1 MTDRL
6 EAALE
11 QGLRDL
17 TLGVPA
23 NAQQK
28 LLHYLHLI
36 VRWNKHFNLSG
47 ITAIKEMVPLHLLD
61 SLSVSPYLEGERI
74 LDIGSGAGLPGIPL
88 AIANPDKDFVLLDSN
103 GKKTRFLFQVKVA
116 LELSNVEVINAR
128 VDEYLSTADIGE
140 FSLITCRA
148 FSSLSSIVKMIEK
161 PLAGGT
167 KLLAMKGVYP
177 HDEIAELQQY
187 NTPSTLTK
195 NVNDAFSDTVK
206 NERSNGLDNCHKVES
221 VIELTVPGVESQR
234 HIVLIGQQAAAKA
247 LNQAKER

>member
-6 EAALE
+6 EATLE
-11 QGLRDL
+11 QGLREL
-17 TLGVPA
+17 ALGVPA

-36 VRWNKHFNLSG
+36 VKWNKHFNLSG
-47 ITAIKEMVPLHLLD
+47 ITAIQEMVPLHLLD
-61 SLSVSPYLEGERI
+61 SLAISPYLEGERI

-88 AIANPDKDFVLLDSN
+88 AIANPDKSFVLLDSN

-116 LELSNVEVINAR
+116 LELSNVEVIDAR
-128 VDEYLSTADIGE
+128 VDEYLSTPDTGE

-161 PLAGGT
+161 PLASGT

-177 HDEIAELQQY
+177 HHEIAELQQD
-187 NTPSTLTK
+187 NTLNSTPNKASSTDL
-195 NVNDAFSDTVK
+195 NNYY
-206 NERSNGLDNCHKVES
+206 KVES

-234 HIVLIGQQAAAKA
+234 HLVLIGQEAAVK
-247 LNQAKER
+247 RT

>member
-6 EAALE
+6 EATLE

-17 TLGVPA
+17 ALGVPA

-36 VRWNKHFNLSG
+36 VKWNKHFNLSG
-47 ITAIKEMVPLHLLD
+47 ITAIQEMVPLHLLD
-61 SLSVSPYLEGERI
+61 SLAISPYLEGERI

-88 AIANPDKDFVLLDSN
+88 AIANPDKSFVLLDSN
-103 GKKTRFLFQVKVA
+103 GKKTCFLFQVKVA
-116 LELSNVEVINAR
+116 LELSNVEIVDAR
-128 VDEYLSTADIGE
+128 VDEYLSTADTGE

-148 FSSLSSIVKMIEK
+148 FSSISSIVKMIEK
-161 PLAGGT
+161 PLASGT

-177 HDEIAELQQY
+177 HDEIAELQQDKTI
-187 NTPSTLTK
+187 NST
-195 NVNDAFSDTVK
+195 
-206 NERSNGLDNCHKVES
+206 SNKASSTDLDNCCKVES

-234 HIVLIGQQAAAKA
+234 HLVLIGQEAAVK
-247 LNQAKER
+247 RT

>member
-6 EAALE
+6 EATLE

-17 TLGVPA
+17 ALGVPA

-36 VRWNKHFNLSG
+36 VKWNKHFNLSG
-47 ITAIKEMVPLHLLD
+47 ITAIQEMVPLHLLD
-61 SLSVSPYLEGERI
+61 SLAISPYLEGERI

-88 AIANPDKDFVLLDSN
+88 AIANPDKSFVLLDSN

-116 LELSNVEVINAR
+116 LELSNVEIVDAR
-128 VDEYLSTADIGE
+128 VDEYLSTADTGE

-148 FSSLSSIVKMIEK
+148 FSSISSIVKMIEK
-161 PLAGGT
+161 PLASGT

-177 HDEIAELQQY
+177 HDEIAELQQDKTI
-187 NTPSTLTK
+187 NSISNKASST
-195 NVNDAFSDTVK
+195 D
-206 NERSNGLDNCHKVES
+206 LDNCYKVES

-234 HIVLIGQQAAAKA
+234 HLVLIGQEAAVK
-247 LNQAKER
+247 RT

>member
-6 EAALE
+6 EATLE
-11 QGLRDL
+11 QGLREL
-17 TLGVPA
+17 ALGVPA

-36 VRWNKHFNLSG
+36 VKWNKHFNLSG
-47 ITAIKEMVPLHLLD
+47 ITAIQEMVPLHLLD
-61 SLSVSPYLEGERI
+61 SLAISPYLEGERI

-88 AIANPDKDFVLLDSN
+88 AIANPDKNFVLLDSN

-116 LELSNVEVINAR
+116 LELSNVEVVDAR
-128 VDEYLSTADIGE
+128 VDEYLSTPDTGE

-161 PLAGGT
+161 PLASGT

-177 HDEIAELQQY
+177 HDEIAELQQD
-187 NTPSTLTK
+187 NTINST
-195 NVNDAFSDTVK
+195 
-206 NERSNGLDNCHKVES
+206 SNKASSTGLDNCYKVES

-234 HIVLIGQQAAAKA
+234 HLVLISQEAAVK
-247 LNQAKER
+247 RT

>member
-6 EAALE
+6 EATLE
-11 QGLRDL
+11 QGLREL
-17 TLGVPA
+17 ALGVPA

-36 VRWNKHFNLSG
+36 VKWNKHFNLSG
-47 ITAIKEMVPLHLLD
+47 ITAIQEMVPLHLLD
-61 SLSVSPYLEGERI
+61 SLAISPYLEGERI

-88 AIANPDKDFVLLDSN
+88 AIANPDKNFVLLDSN

-116 LELSNVEVINAR
+116 LELSNVEVVDAR
-128 VDEYLSTADIGE
+128 VDEYLSTPDTGE

-161 PLAGGT
+161 PLASGT

-177 HDEIAELQQY
+177 HHEIAELQQD
-187 NTPSTLTK
+187 NMLNSTPNKASSTDL
-195 NVNDAFSDTVK
+195 NNYY
-206 NERSNGLDNCHKVES
+206 KVES

-234 HIVLIGQQAAAKA
+234 HLVLIGQEAAVK
-247 LNQAKER
+247 RT

>member
-6 EAALE
+6 EAMLE

-17 TLGVPA
+17 ALGVPA

-36 VRWNKHFNLSG
+36 VKWNKHFNLSG
-47 ITAIKEMVPLHLLD
+47 ITAIQEMVPLHLLD
-61 SLSVSPYLEGERI
+61 SLAISPYLEGERI

-88 AIANPDKDFVLLDSN
+88 AIANPDKSFVLLDSN

-116 LELSNVEVINAR
+116 LELSNVEIVDAR
-128 VDEYLSTADIGE
+128 VDEYISTADTGE

-148 FSSLSSIVKMIEK
+148 FSSISSIVKMIEK
-161 PLAGGT
+161 PLASGT

-177 HDEIAELQQY
+177 HDEIAELQQDKTI
-187 NTPSTLTK
+187 NST
-195 NVNDAFSDTVK
+195 
-206 NERSNGLDNCHKVES
+206 SNKASSTDLDNCYKVES

-234 HIVLIGQQAAAKA
+234 HLVLIGQEAAVK
-247 LNQAKER
+247 RT

>member
-1 MTDRL
+1 MMTDRL
-6 EAALE
+6 EATLE
-11 QGLRDL
+11 QGLREL
-17 TLGVPA
+17 ALGVPA

-36 VRWNKHFNLSG
+36 VKWNKHFNLSG
-47 ITAIKEMVPLHLLD
+47 ITAIQEMVPLHLLD
-61 SLSVSPYLEGERI
+61 SLAISPYLEGERI

-88 AIANPDKDFVLLDSN
+88 AIANPDKNFVLLDSN

-116 LELSNVEVINAR
+116 LELSNVEIVDAR
-128 VDEYLSTADIGE
+128 VDEYLSTADTGE

-161 PLAGGT
+161 PLASGT

-177 HDEIAELQQY
+177 HDEIAELQQDKTI
-187 NTPSTLTK
+187 NST
-195 NVNDAFSDTVK
+195 
-206 NERSNGLDNCHKVES
+206 SNKASSTDLDNCYKVES

-234 HIVLIGQQAAAKA
+234 HLVLIGQEAAVK
-247 LNQAKER
+247 RT

>member
-36 VRWNKHFNLSG
+36 VKWNKHFNLSG
-47 ITAIKEMVPLHLLD
+47 ITAIQEMVPLHLLD
-61 SLSVSPYLEGERI
+61 SLAVSPYLEGERI

-88 AIANPDKDFVLLDSN
+88 AIANPDKNFVLLDSN

-116 LELSNVEVINAR
+116 LELSNVEIINAR
-128 VDEYLSTADIGE
+128 VDEYLSTADTGE

-161 PLAGGT
+161 PLAVGT

-177 HDEIAELQQY
+177 HDEIAELQQG
-187 NTPSTLTK
+187 NTPKTLPK
-195 NVNDAFSDTVK
+195 NINDTYSNTVK
-206 NERSNGLDNCHKVES
+206 SVPSNSLDNCYKVES
-221 VIELTVPGVESQR
+221 VIELTVPGVESER
-234 HIVLIGQQAAAKA
+234 HLILIGQQAAAKTI
-247 LNQAKER
+247 KPSSS

>member
-6 EAALE
+6 EATLE

-17 TLGVPA
+17 ALGVPA

-36 VRWNKHFNLSG
+36 VKWNKHFNLSG
-47 ITAIKEMVPLHLLD
+47 ITAIQEMVPLHLLD
-61 SLSVSPYLEGERI
+61 SLAISPYLEGERI

-88 AIANPDKDFVLLDSN
+88 AIANPDKNFVLLDSN

-116 LELSNVEVINAR
+116 LELSNVEIVDAR
-128 VDEYLSTADIGE
+128 VDEYLSTADTGE

-148 FSSLSSIVKMIEK
+148 FSSISSIVKMIEK
-161 PLAGGT
+161 PLASGT

-177 HDEIAELQQY
+177 HDEIAELQQ
-187 NTPSTLTK
+187 NKTINST
-195 NVNDAFSDTVK
+195 
-206 NERSNGLDNCHKVES
+206 SNKASSTDLDNCYKVES

-234 HIVLIGQQAAAKA
+234 HLVLIGQEAAVK
-247 LNQAKER
+247 RT

>member
-6 EAALE
+6 EATLE
-11 QGLRDL
+11 QGLREL
-17 TLGVPA
+17 ALGVPA

-36 VRWNKHFNLSG
+36 VKWNKHFNLSG
-47 ITAIKEMVPLHLLD
+47 ITAIQEMVPLHLLD
-61 SLSVSPYLEGERI
+61 SLAISPYLEGERI

-88 AIANPDKDFVLLDSN
+88 AIANPDKNFVLLDSN

-116 LELSNVEVINAR
+116 LELSNVEVVDAR
-128 VDEYLSTADIGE
+128 VDEYLSTPDTGE

-148 FSSLSSIVKMIEK
+148 FSSLSSIVNMIEK
-161 PLAGGT
+161 PLASGT

-177 HDEIAELQQY
+177 HHEIAELQQD
-187 NTPSTLTK
+187 NTLNSTPNKASSTDL
-195 NVNDAFSDTVK
+195 NNYY
-206 NERSNGLDNCHKVES
+206 KVES

-234 HIVLIGQQAAAKA
+234 HLVLIGQEAAVK
-247 LNQAKER
+247 RT

>member
-6 EAALE
+6 EATLE
-11 QGLRDL
+11 QGLREL
-17 TLGVPA
+17 ALGVPA

-36 VRWNKHFNLSG
+36 VKWNKHFNLSG
-47 ITAIKEMVPLHLLD
+47 ITAIQEMVPLHLLD
-61 SLSVSPYLEGERI
+61 SLAISPYLEGERI

-88 AIANPDKDFVLLDSN
+88 AIANPDKNFVLLDSN

-116 LELSNVEVINAR
+116 LELSNVEIVDAR
-128 VDEYLSTADIGE
+128 VDEYLSTADTGE

-148 FSSLSSIVKMIEK
+148 FSSISSIVKMIEK
-161 PLAGGT
+161 PLASGT

-177 HDEIAELQQY
+177 HDEIAELQQD
-187 NTPSTLTK
+187 NTINST
-195 NVNDAFSDTVK
+195 
-206 NERSNGLDNCHKVES
+206 SNKASSTDLDNCYKVES

-234 HIVLIGQQAAAKA
+234 HLVLIGQEAAVK
-247 LNQAKER
+247 RT

>member
-6 EAALE
+6 EATLE

-17 TLGVPA
+17 ALGVPA

-36 VRWNKHFNLSG
+36 VKWNKYFNLSG
-47 ITAIKEMVPLHLLD
+47 ISAVQEMVPLHLLD
-61 SLSVSPYLEGERI
+61 SLAISPYLEGERI

-88 AIANPDKDFVLLDSN
+88 AIANPDKNFVLLDSN

-116 LELSNVEVINAR
+116 LELSNVEIVDAR
-128 VDEYLSTADIGE
+128 VDEYLSTADTGE

-161 PLAGGT
+161 PLASGT

-177 HDEIAELQQY
+177 HDEIAELQQDKTI
-187 NTPSTLTK
+187 NSTSNK
-195 NVNDAFSDTVK
+195 ESSNDL
-206 NERSNGLDNCHKVES
+206 NNCYKVES

-234 HIVLIGQQAAAKA
+234 HLVLIGQEAAVK
-247 LNQAKER
+247 RT

>member
-6 EAALE
+6 EATLE
-11 QGLRDL
+11 QGLREL
-17 TLGVPA
+17 ALGVPA

-36 VRWNKHFNLSG
+36 VKWNKHFNLSG
-47 ITAIKEMVPLHLLD
+47 ITAIQEMVPLHLLD

-88 AIANPDKDFVLLDSN
+88 AIANPDKNFVLLDSN

-116 LELSNVEVINAR
+116 LELSNVEVVDAR
-128 VDEYLSTADIGE
+128 VDEYLSTPDTGE

-161 PLAGGT
+161 PLASGT

-177 HDEIAELQQY
+177 HHEIAELQQD
-187 NTPSTLTK
+187 NTLNSTPNKASSTDL
-195 NVNDAFSDTVK
+195 NNYY
-206 NERSNGLDNCHKVES
+206 KVES

-234 HIVLIGQQAAAKA
+234 HLVLIGQEAAVI
-247 LNQAKER
+247 RT

>member
-36 VRWNKHFNLSG
+36 VKWNKHFNLSG
-47 ITAIKEMVPLHLLD
+47 ITAIQEMVPLHLLD
-61 SLSVSPYLEGERI
+61 SLAVLPYLEGERI

-88 AIANPDKDFVLLDSN
+88 AIANPDKNFVLLDSN

-116 LELSNVEVINAR
+116 LELSNVEIINAR
-128 VDEYLSTADIGE
+128 VDEYLSTADTGE

-177 HDEIAELQQY
+177 HDEIAELQQG
-187 NTPSTLTK
+187 NTPNTLPK
-195 NVNDAFSDTVK
+195 NINDTYSNTVK
-206 NERSNGLDNCHKVES
+206 SESSNSLDNCYKVER
-221 VIELTVPGVESQR
+221 VIELSVPGVESER
-234 HIVLIGQQAAAKA
+234 HLILIGQQAAAKTI
-247 LNQAKER
+247 KPSSS

>member
-6 EAALE
+6 EATLE
-11 QGLRDL
+11 QGLREL
-17 TLGVPA
+17 ALGVPA

-36 VRWNKHFNLSG
+36 VKWNKHFNLSG
-47 ITAIKEMVPLHLLD
+47 ITAIQEMVPLHLLD
-61 SLSVSPYLEGERI
+61 SLAISPYLEGERI

-88 AIANPDKDFVLLDSN
+88 AIANPDKNFVLLDSN

-116 LELSNVEVINAR
+116 LELSNVEIVDAR
-128 VDEYLSTADIGE
+128 VDEYLSTADTADPGE

-148 FSSLSSIVKMIEK
+148 FSSISSIVKMIEK
-161 PLAGGT
+161 PLASGT

-177 HDEIAELQQY
+177 HDEIAELQQDKTI
-187 NTPSTLTK
+187 NST
-195 NVNDAFSDTVK
+195 
-206 NERSNGLDNCHKVES
+206 SNKASSTDLNNYYKVES

-234 HIVLIGQQAAAKA
+234 HLVLIGQEAAVK
-247 LNQAKER
+247 RT

>member
-6 EAALE
+6 EATLE
-11 QGLRDL
+11 QGLREL
-17 TLGVPA
+17 ALGVPA

-36 VRWNKHFNLSG
+36 VKWNKHFNLSG
-47 ITAIKEMVPLHLLD
+47 ITAIQEMVPLHLLD
-61 SLSVSPYLEGERI
+61 SLAISPYLEGERI

-88 AIANPDKDFVLLDSN
+88 AIANPDKNFVLLDSN

-116 LELSNVEVINAR
+116 LELSNVEIVDAR
-128 VDEYLSTADIGE
+128 VDEYLSTADTGE

-161 PLAGGT
+161 PLASGT

-177 HDEIAELQQY
+177 HDEIAELQQD
-187 NTPSTLTK
+187 NTINST
-195 NVNDAFSDTVK
+195 
-206 NERSNGLDNCHKVES
+206 SNKASSTDLDNWYKVES

-234 HIVLIGQQAAAKA
+234 HLVLIGQEAAVK
-247 LNQAKER
+247 RT

>member
-6 EAALE
+6 EATLE

-17 TLGVPA
+17 ALGVPA

-36 VRWNKHFNLSG
+36 VKWNKHFNLSG
-47 ITAIKEMVPLHLLD
+47 ITAIQQMVPLHLLD
-61 SLSVSPYLEGERI
+61 SLAISPYLEGERI

-88 AIANPDKDFVLLDSN
+88 AIANPDKSFVLLDSN

-116 LELSNVEVINAR
+116 LELSNVEIVDAR
-128 VDEYLSTADIGE
+128 VDEYLSTADTGE

-148 FSSLSSIVKMIEK
+148 FSSISSIVKMIEK

-177 HDEIAELQQY
+177 HDEIAELQQG
-187 NTPSTLTK
+187 NTPNTLPK
-195 NVNDAFSDTVK
+195 NINDTYSNTVK
-206 NERSNGLDNCHKVES
+206 SVPSNSFDNCYKVER
-221 VIELTVPGVESQR
+221 VIELTVPGVESER
-234 HIVLIGQQAAAKA
+234 HLILIGQQAAAKTI
-247 LNQAKER
+247 KTSSS

>member
-6 EAALE
+6 EATLE

-17 TLGVPA
+17 ALGVPA

-36 VRWNKHFNLSG
+36 VKWNKHFNLSG
-47 ITAIKEMVPLHLLD
+47 ITAIQEMVPLHLLD
-61 SLSVSPYLEGERI
+61 SLAISPYVEGERI

-88 AIANPDKDFVLLDSN
+88 AIANPDKTFVLLDSN

-116 LELSNVEVINAR
+116 LELSNVEVIDAR
-128 VDEYLSTADIGE
+128 VDEYLSTADTGE

-161 PLAGGT
+161 PLASGT

-177 HDEIAELQQY
+177 HDEIAELQQDKTI
-187 NTPSTLTK
+187 NSTSNK
-195 NVNDAFSDTVK
+195 ESSNDL
-206 NERSNGLDNCHKVES
+206 NNCYKVES

-234 HIVLIGQQAAAKA
+234 HLVLIGQEAAVK
-247 LNQAKER
+247 RT

>member
-6 EAALE
+6 EATLE
-11 QGLRDL
+11 QGLREL
-17 TLGVPA
+17 ALGVPA

-36 VRWNKHFNLSG
+36 VKWNKHFNLSG
-47 ITAIKEMVPLHLLD
+47 ITAIQEMVPLHLLD
-61 SLSVSPYLEGERI
+61 SLAISPYLEGERI

-88 AIANPDKDFVLLDSN
+88 AIANPDKNFVLLDSN

-116 LELSNVEVINAR
+116 LELSNVEVVDAR
-128 VDEYLSTADIGE
+128 VDEYLSTADTGE

-161 PLAGGT
+161 PLASGT

-177 HDEIAELQQY
+177 HHEIAELQQD
-187 NTPSTLTK
+187 NTLNSTPNKASSTDL
-195 NVNDAFSDTVK
+195 NNYY
-206 NERSNGLDNCHKVES
+206 KVES

-234 HIVLIGQQAAAKA
+234 HLVLIGQEAAVK
-247 LNQAKER
+247 RT

>member
-6 EAALE
+6 EATLE
-11 QGLRDL
+11 QGLREL
-17 TLGVPA
+17 ALGVPA

-36 VRWNKHFNLSG
+36 VKWNKHFNLSG
-47 ITAIKEMVPLHLLD
+47 ITAIQEMVPLHLLD
-61 SLSVSPYLEGERI
+61 SLAISPYLEGERI

-88 AIANPDKDFVLLDSN
+88 AIANPDKNIVLLDSN

-116 LELSNVEVINAR
+116 LELSNVEVIDAR
-128 VDEYLSTADIGE
+128 VDEYLSTADTGE

-148 FSSLSSIVKMIEK
+148 FSSLSSIVKRIEK
-161 PLAGGT
+161 PLASGT

-177 HDEIAELQQY
+177 HDEIAELQQD
-187 NTPSTLTK
+187 NTLNST
-195 NVNDAFSDTVK
+195 
-206 NERSNGLDNCHKVES
+206 SNKASSTDLDNCYKVES

-234 HIVLIGQQAAAKA
+234 HLVLIGQEAAVK
-247 LNQAKER
+247 RT

>member
-6 EAALE
+6 EATLE
-11 QGLRDL
+11 QGLREL
-17 TLGVPA
+17 ALGVPA

-36 VRWNKHFNLSG
+36 VKWNKHFNLSG
-47 ITAIKEMVPLHLLD
+47 ITAIQEMVPLHLLD
-61 SLSVSPYLEGERI
+61 SLAISPYLEGERI

-88 AIANPDKDFVLLDSN
+88 AIANPDKNFVLLDSN

-116 LELSNVEVINAR
+116 LELSNVEVVDAR
-128 VDEYLSTADIGE
+128 VDEYLSTPDIGE

-161 PLAGGT
+161 PLASGT

-177 HDEIAELQQY
+177 HHEIAELQQD
-187 NTPSTLTK
+187 NTLNSTPNKASSTDL
-195 NVNDAFSDTVK
+195 NNYY
-206 NERSNGLDNCHKVES
+206 KVES

-234 HIVLIGQQAAAKA
+234 HLVLIGQEAAVK
-247 LNQAKER
+247 RT

>member
-6 EAALE
+6 EATLE
-11 QGLRDL
+11 QGLREL
-17 TLGVPA
+17 ALGVPA

-36 VRWNKHFNLSG
+36 VKWNKHFNLSG
-47 ITAIKEMVPLHLLD
+47 ITAIQEMVPLHLLD
-61 SLSVSPYLEGERI
+61 SLAISPYLEGERI

-88 AIANPDKDFVLLDSN
+88 AIANPDKNFVLLDSN

-116 LELSNVEVINAR
+116 LELSNVEVVDAR
-128 VDEYLSTADIGE
+128 VDEYLSTADTGE

-148 FSSLSSIVKMIEK
+148 FSSISSIVKMIEK
-161 PLAGGT
+161 PLASGT

-177 HDEIAELQQY
+177 HDEIAELQQD
-187 NTPSTLTK
+187 NTINST
-195 NVNDAFSDTVK
+195 
-206 NERSNGLDNCHKVES
+206 SNKASSTDLDNCYKVES

-234 HIVLIGQQAAAKA
+234 HLVLIGQEAAVK
-247 LNQAKER
+247 RT

>member
-36 VRWNKHFNLSG
+36 VKWNKHFNLSG
-47 ITAIKEMVPLHLLD
+47 ITAIQEMVPLHLLD
-61 SLSVSPYLEGERI
+61 SLAVSPYLEGERI

-88 AIANPDKDFVLLDSN
+88 AIANPDKNFVLLDSN

-116 LELSNVEVINAR
+116 LELSNVEIINAR
-128 VDEYLSTADIGE
+128 VDEYLSTADTGE

-177 HDEIAELQQY
+177 HDEIAELQQG
-187 NTPSTLTK
+187 NTQNTLPK
-195 NVNDAFSDTVK
+195 SINDTYSNTVK
-206 NERSNGLDNCHKVES
+206 SESSNSLDNCYKVER
-221 VIELTVPGVESQR
+221 VIELTVPGVESER
-234 HIVLIGQQAAAKA
+234 HLILIGQQAAAKTI
-247 LNQAKER
+247 KPSSS

>member
-6 EAALE
+6 EATLE

-17 TLGVPA
+17 ALGVPA

-36 VRWNKHFNLSG
+36 VKWNKHFNLSG
-47 ITAIKEMVPLHLLD
+47 ITAIQEMVPLHLLD
-61 SLSVSPYLEGERI
+61 SLAISPYLEGERI

-88 AIANPDKDFVLLDSN
+88 AIANPDKSFVLLDSN

-116 LELSNVEVINAR
+116 LELSNVEIVDAR
-128 VDEYLSTADIGE
+128 VDEYLSTADTGE

-148 FSSLSSIVKMIEK
+148 FSSISSIVKMIEK
-161 PLAGGT
+161 PLASGT

-177 HDEIAELQQY
+177 HDEIAELQQDKTI
-187 NTPSTLTK
+187 NST
-195 NVNDAFSDTVK
+195 
-206 NERSNGLDNCHKVES
+206 SNKASSTDLDNCYKVES

-234 HIVLIGQQAAAKA
+234 HLVLIGQEAAVK
-247 LNQAKER
+247 RT

>member
-6 EAALE
+6 EATLE

-17 TLGVPA
+17 ALGVPA

-36 VRWNKHFNLSG
+36 VKWNKHFNLSG
-47 ITAIKEMVPLHLLD
+47 ITAIQEMVPLHLLD
-61 SLSVSPYLEGERI
+61 SLAISPYLEGERI

-88 AIANPDKDFVLLDSN
+88 AIANPDKSFVLLDSN

-116 LELSNVEVINAR
+116 LELSNVEIVDAR
-128 VDEYLSTADIGE
+128 VDEYLSTADTGE

-148 FSSLSSIVKMIEK
+148 FSSISSIVKMIEK
-161 PLAGGT
+161 PLASGT

-177 HDEIAELQQY
+177 HDEIAELQQDKTI
-187 NTPSTLTK
+187 NST
-195 NVNDAFSDTVK
+195 
-206 NERSNGLDNCHKVES
+206 SNKASSTDFDNCYKVES

-234 HIVLIGQQAAAKA
+234 HLVLIGQEAAVK
-247 LNQAKER
+247 RT

>member
-6 EAALE
+6 EATLE
-11 QGLRDL
+11 QGLREL
-17 TLGVPA
+17 ALGVPA

-36 VRWNKHFNLSG
+36 VKWNKHFNLSG
-47 ITAIKEMVPLHLLD
+47 ITAIQEMVPLHLLD
-61 SLSVSPYLEGERI
+61 SLAISPYLEGERI

-88 AIANPDKDFVLLDSN
+88 AIANPDKSFVLLDSN

-116 LELSNVEVINAR
+116 LELSNVEVVDAR
-128 VDEYLSTADIGE
+128 VDEYLSTADTGE

-161 PLAGGT
+161 PLASGT

-177 HDEIAELQQY
+177 HDEIAELQQD
-187 NTPSTLTK
+187 NTINST
-195 NVNDAFSDTVK
+195 
-206 NERSNGLDNCHKVES
+206 SNKASSTDLDNCYKVES

-234 HIVLIGQQAAAKA
+234 HLVLIGQEAAVK
-247 LNQAKER
+247 RT

>member
-6 EAALE
+6 EATLE

-17 TLGVPA
+17 ALGVPA

-36 VRWNKHFNLSG
+36 VKWNKHFNLSG
-47 ITAIKEMVPLHLLD
+47 ITAIQEMVPLHLLD
-61 SLSVSPYLEGERI
+61 SLAISPYLEGERI

-88 AIANPDKDFVLLDSN
+88 AIANPDKNFVLLDSN

-116 LELSNVEVINAR
+116 LELSNVEIVDAR
-128 VDEYLSTADIGE
+128 VDEYLSTADTGE

-148 FSSLSSIVKMIEK
+148 FSSISSIVKMIDK
-161 PLAGGT
+161 PLASGT

-177 HDEIAELQQY
+177 HDEIEELQQEKTI
-187 NTPSTLTK
+187 NST
-195 NVNDAFSDTVK
+195 
-206 NERSNGLDNCHKVES
+206 SNKASSTDLDNCYKVES
-221 VIELTVPGVESQR
+221 VIELTVPGVETQR
-234 HIVLIGQQAAAKA
+234 HLVLIGQEAAVK
-247 LNQAKER
+247 RT

>member
-6 EAALE
+6 EATLE
-11 QGLRDL
+11 QGLREL
-17 TLGVPA
+17 ALGVPA

-36 VRWNKHFNLSG
+36 VKWNKHFNLSG
-47 ITAIKEMVPLHLLD
+47 ITAIQEMVPLHLLD
-61 SLSVSPYLEGERI
+61 SLAISPYLEGERI

-88 AIANPDKDFVLLDSN
+88 AIANPDKSFVLLDSN

-116 LELSNVEVINAR
+116 LELSNVEIVDAR
-128 VDEYLSTADIGE
+128 VDEYLSTADTGE

-161 PLAGGT
+161 PLASGT

-177 HDEIAELQQY
+177 HDEIAELQQD
-187 NTPSTLTK
+187 NTLNST
-195 NVNDAFSDTVK
+195 
-206 NERSNGLDNCHKVES
+206 SNKASSTDLDNCYKVES

-234 HIVLIGQQAAAKA
+234 HLVLIGQEAAVK
-247 LNQAKER
+247 RT

>member
-6 EAALE
+6 EATLE

-17 TLGVPA
+17 ALGVPA

-36 VRWNKHFNLSG
+36 VKWNKHFNLSG
-47 ITAIKEMVPLHLLD
+47 ITAIQEMVPLHLLD
-61 SLSVSPYLEGERI
+61 SLAISPYLEGERI

-88 AIANPDKDFVLLDSN
+88 AIANPDKNFVLLDSN

-116 LELSNVEVINAR
+116 LELSNVEIVDAR
-128 VDEYLSTADIGE
+128 VDEYLSTADTGE

-161 PLAGGT
+161 PLASGT

-177 HDEIAELQQY
+177 HHEIAELQQD
-187 NTPSTLTK
+187 NTLNSTPNKASSTDL
-195 NVNDAFSDTVK
+195 NNYY
-206 NERSNGLDNCHKVES
+206 KVES

-234 HIVLIGQQAAAKA
+234 HLVLIGQEAAVK
-247 LNQAKER
+247 RT

>member
-6 EAALE
+6 EATLE
-11 QGLRDL
+11 QGLREL
-17 TLGVPA
+17 ALGVPA

-36 VRWNKHFNLSG
+36 VKWNKHFNLSG
-47 ITAIKEMVPLHLLD
+47 ITAIQEMVPLHLLD
-61 SLSVSPYLEGERI
+61 SLAISPYLEGERI

-88 AIANPDKDFVLLDSN
+88 AIANPDKNFVLLDSN

-116 LELSNVEVINAR
+116 LELSNVEIINAR
-128 VDEYLSTADIGE
+128 VDEYLSTADTGE

-177 HDEIAELQQY
+177 HDEIAELQQG
-187 NTPSTLTK
+187 NTPKTLPK
-195 NVNDAFSDTVK
+195 NINDTYSNTVK
-206 NERSNGLDNCHKVES
+206 SESSNNLDNCYKVES

-234 HIVLIGQQAAAKA
+234 HLILIGQQAAAKTI
-247 LNQAKER
+247 KPSSS

>member
-6 EAALE
+6 EATLE

-17 TLGVPA
+17 ALGVPA

-36 VRWNKHFNLSG
+36 VKWNKHFNLSG
-47 ITAIKEMVPLHLLD
+47 ITAIQEMVPLHLLD
-61 SLSVSPYLEGERI
+61 SLAISPYLEGERI

-88 AIANPDKDFVLLDSN
+88 AIANPDKNFVLLDSN

-116 LELSNVEVINAR
+116 LELSNVEVIDAR
-128 VDEYLSTADIGE
+128 VDEYLSTADTGE
-140 FSLITCRA
+140 FPLITCRA

-161 PLAGGT
+161 PLASGT

-177 HDEIAELQQY
+177 HDEIAELQQDKTI
-187 NTPSTLTK
+187 NSTSNK
-195 NVNDAFSDTVK
+195 ESSNDL
-206 NERSNGLDNCHKVES
+206 NNCYKVES

-234 HIVLIGQQAAAKA
+234 HLVLIGQEAAVK
-247 LNQAKER
+247 RT

>member
-6 EAALE
+6 EATLE
-11 QGLRDL
+11 QGLREL
-17 TLGVPA
+17 ALGVPA

-36 VRWNKHFNLSG
+36 VKWNKHFNLSG
-47 ITAIKEMVPLHLLD
+47 ITAIQEMVPLHLLD
-61 SLSVSPYLEGERI
+61 SLAISPYLEGERI

-88 AIANPDKDFVLLDSN
+88 AIANPDKNFVLLDSN

-116 LELSNVEVINAR
+116 LELSNVEVVDAR
-128 VDEYLSTADIGE
+128 VDEYLSTPDTGE

-161 PLAGGT
+161 PLASGT

-177 HDEIAELQQY
+177 HDEIAELQQD
-187 NTPSTLTK
+187 NTLNSTPNKASST
-195 NVNDAFSDTVK
+195 D
-206 NERSNGLDNCHKVES
+206 LDNYYKVES

-234 HIVLIGQQAAAKA
+234 HLVLIGQEAAVK
-247 LNQAKER
+247 RT

>member
-6 EAALE
+6 EATLE

-17 TLGVPA
+17 ALGVPA

-36 VRWNKHFNLSG
+36 VKWNKHFNLSG
-47 ITAIKEMVPLHLLD
+47 ITAIQEMVPLHLLD
-61 SLSVSPYLEGERI
+61 SLAISPYLEGERI

-88 AIANPDKDFVLLDSN
+88 AIANPDKNFVLLDSN
-103 GKKTRFLFQVKVA
+103 SKKTRFLFQVKVA
-116 LELSNVEVINAR
+116 LELSNVEIVDAR
-128 VDEYLSTADIGE
+128 VDEYLSTADTGE

-148 FSSLSSIVKMIEK
+148 FSSISSIVKMIEK
-161 PLAGGT
+161 PLASGT

-177 HDEIAELQQY
+177 HDEIAELQQDKTI
-187 NTPSTLTK
+187 NST
-195 NVNDAFSDTVK
+195 
-206 NERSNGLDNCHKVES
+206 SNKASSTDLDNCYKVES

-234 HIVLIGQQAAAKA
+234 HLVLIGQEAAVK
-247 LNQAKER
+247 RT

>member
-6 EAALE
+6 EATLE
-11 QGLRDL
+11 QGLREL
-17 TLGVPA
+17 ALGVPA

-36 VRWNKHFNLSG
+36 VKWNKHFNLSG
-47 ITAIKEMVPLHLLD
+47 ITAIQEMVPLHLLD
-61 SLSVSPYLEGERI
+61 SLAISPYLEGERI

-88 AIANPDKDFVLLDSN
+88 AIANPDKNFVLLDSN

-116 LELSNVEVINAR
+116 LELSNVEIVDAR
-128 VDEYLSTADIGE
+128 VDEYLSTADTGE

-148 FSSLSSIVKMIEK
+148 FSSLSSIVKMVEK
-161 PLAGGT
+161 PLASGT

-177 HDEIAELQQY
+177 HDEIAELQQDKTI
-187 NTPSTLTK
+187 NST
-195 NVNDAFSDTVK
+195 
-206 NERSNGLDNCHKVES
+206 SNKASSTDLDNCYKVES

-234 HIVLIGQQAAAKA
+234 HLVLIGQEAAVK
-247 LNQAKER
+247 RT